1 MTQSISNTFRIT
13 AAEQALERHNHCF
26 NRVES
31 AEEAGSF
38 GATEEDAED
47 LLISLSLWA
56 SVNGFCLRVPKP
68 VYACEEGGEHV

>member
-13 AAEQALERHNHCF
+13 AAEQAIERHNHCF

-38 GATEEDAED
+38 GATEDDATD
-47 LLISLSLWA
+47 LLASLALWA
-56 SVNGFCLRVPKP
+56 QVNGYLLRIPKP
-68 VYACEEGGEHV
+68 VYAGEEGGSL